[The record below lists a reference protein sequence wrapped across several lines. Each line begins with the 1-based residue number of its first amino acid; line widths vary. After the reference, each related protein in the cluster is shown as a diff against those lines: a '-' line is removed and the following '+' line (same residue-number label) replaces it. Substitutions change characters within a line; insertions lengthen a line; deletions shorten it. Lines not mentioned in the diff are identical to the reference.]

1 MLKGM
6 LKGMSRDDH
15 SNGSVRGAQ
24 QLNDSGSVT
33 DQADLLLSVR
43 CATTRRRLLFC
54 GRYLNKGT
62 HETRRHTDSQT
73 LTLPSLLQNHP
84 RKAHETFCESAHVS
98 PSRDCSLNQLDFHE
112 RRDISE
118 TLSENQMQSTV
129 SSARPA
135 TACTRVIS
143 TCHVSVIN
151 SEHTSKHFFNGWLTA
166 QAQGLSHDAAPVGTA
181 CYRVYRLSSMEK
193 AGAVEASAG
202 LGGSSN
208 GLAYGEV
215 GSLLKGPLV
224 GYCT

>member
-1 MLKGM
+1 
-6 LKGMSRDDH
+6 MSRDDH

-118 TLSENQMQSTV
+118 TLSENQMKSAV

-135 TACTRVIS
+135 TTSTRVTAVS
-143 TCHVSVIN
+143 TADSRHRLGDSCAMRHP
-151 SEHTSKHFFNGWLTA
+151 LTPRA
-166 QAQGLSHDAAPVGTA
+166 IASH
-181 CYRVYRLSSMEK
+181 RLSSMEK
-193 AGAVEASAG
+193 AGAVEASAD

-215 GSLLKGPLV
+215 GSLLKAPLV